1 MPKSII
7 QLLNEKKDKETKE
20 TKIYSNESVFRSV
33 LDSCMSGCLNIIS
46 SIRSIKS
53 ITDETPSGIEIDTF
67 KNYMRDIRK
76 YRDEPTEENNKWD
89 NDSVQKNVK
98 TIQNAIESASKEL
111 VKLEKDILNG
121 TSDSP
126 DLRIPNEYYETAA
139 SLQKK
144 ADQKMLSLAKLESTK
159 KEVDKYNADVDP
171 ITSPSYQGDKLSIVG
186 KKGGNDNKS
195 PEELE
200 NDIRNGIYGFL
211 STITGDTMEVV
222 KAKYEKK
229 DKSIYVIA
237 VKKLESIFAKKYS
250 VGKEIGKGKNPFE
263 DKEFLNDFK
272 IWIGYNPKY
281 KNYKSDDKPE
291 DKIEDKSIS
300 DNDKK
305 KIKTKT
311 DVIIGEIK
319 KSIEA
324 IITDNNGNGFKQK
337 SLKAKME
344 EAKKEI
350 EGLEKNGSENSCD
363 LDSIDKLKSFDDDIK
378 KKIEQY
384 KNILSVND
392 IKNLKNI
399 SENIKSIINY
409 CSEEEYKS

>member
-1 MPKSII
+1 
-7 QLLNEKKDKETKE
+7 
-20 TKIYSNESVFRSV
+20 
-33 LDSCMSGCLNIIS
+33 
-46 SIRSIKS
+46 
-53 ITDETPSGIEIDTF
+53 
-67 KNYMRDIRK
+67 
-76 YRDEPTEENNKWD
+76 
-89 NDSVQKNVK
+89 
-98 TIQNAIESASKEL
+98 
-111 VKLEKDILNG
+111 
-121 TSDSP
+121 
-126 DLRIPNEYYETAA
+126 
-139 SLQKK
+139 
-144 ADQKMLSLAKLESTK
+144 
-159 KEVDKYNADVDP
+159 VDP
-171 ITSPSYQGDKLSIVG
+171 ITSPSYQGDKINIVG

-200 NDIRNGIYGFL
+200 NDISNGIYGFL

-229 DKSIYVIA
+229 DKSIYGIA

-250 VGKEIGKGKNPFE
+250 VGKEIEKGKNPFE
-263 DKEFLNDFK
+263 NKEFLNDFK

-324 IITDNNGNGFKQK
+324 IITDNSGDGFKQK

-344 EAKKEI
+344 EAKKW
-350 EGLEKNGSENSCD
+350 
-363 LDSIDKLKSFDDDIK
+363 F
-378 KKIEQY
+378 
-384 KNILSVND
+384 
-392 IKNLKNI
+392 
-399 SENIKSIINY
+399 
-409 CSEEEYKS
+409 

>member
-7 QLLNEKKDKETKE
+7 QLLNEKKDKE

-67 KNYMRDIRK
+67 KNYMKDIRK

-89 NDSVQKNVK
+89 NDSVQKNVE
-98 TIQNAIESASKEL
+98 TIQKAIESASKEL
-111 VKLEKDILNG
+111 EKLEKDILNG

-144 ADQKMLSLAKLESTK
+144 ADQKILSLAKLESTK

-171 ITSPSYQGDKLSIVG
+171 ITSPSYQGDKINIVG

-200 NDIRNGIYGFL
+200 NDISNGIYGFL

-229 DKSIYVIA
+229 DKSIYGIA

-250 VGKEIGKGKNPFE
+250 VGKEIEKGKNPFE
-263 DKEFLNDFK
+263 NKEFLNDFK

-324 IITDNNGNGFKQK
+324 IITDNSGDGFKQK

-350 EGLEKNGSENSCD
+350 EELVKNGSENSCD
-363 LDSIDKLKSFDDDIK
+363 LDSIDKLVSFDDDIE

-384 KNILSVND
+384 KNILSKND
-392 IKNLKNI
+392 INNLKNI
-399 SENIKSIINY
+399 SKNIKSIINY
-409 CSEEEYKS
+409 CREEQYKS